1 MSGKRHRR
9 WHLRWGIV
17 LAFLLTGC
25 AAPGSLYLQPGRGLS
40 APTASVRPVVQLE
53 PFVEDF
59 SAKGVIGGHFFRN
72 QHQLLKIKKQETA
85 RVLRQLVGKR
95 LAEQG
100 IPFAYG
106 EQWNGTISGLDRIEP
121 PMRLVVDGRISRLWL
136 EVKSGVTHSNYAIQ
150 LDVSCRLGV
159 VAEKKVIS
167 RTVHVSEEMVKFSS
181 QPQEMEELL
190 EKSLAEAARQIA
202 SKIVENVGTGA
213 GG

>member
-1 MSGKRHRR
+1 MIGKRHRR
-9 WHLRWGIV
+9 WQPWWVTV

-25 AAPGSLYLQPGRGLS
+25 AAPGSLYLQPGRGLA

-72 QHQLLKIKKQETA
+72 QHQLLKIKKHETA
-85 RVLRQLVGKR
+85 SVLRQLVGKR
-95 LAEQG
+95 LAERG

-121 PMRLVVDGRISRLWL
+121 PVRLVVDGRISRLWL

-159 VAEKKVIS
+159 VPEKKVIS